1 MAIDFWTGVVPQL
14 CRTEPAVWDA
24 MIAISGLFE
33 HPDQCADFPLLRAQ
47 EKSSHQ
53 LNQSQQEAL
62 AWYSRSISSI
72 HSQIERGRA
81 DPYIALISCVLFI
94 CIETIQGRME
104 EALLLYK
111 QGVSLIL
118 DLRTQ
123 VAFGGV
129 SATKAAL
136 LEQTIIPLFLRLGTI
151 SLTISGVQPSELFAL
166 VEKERD
172 TSMFASIDSARTAIT
187 VLATDVMLF
196 DREARIH
203 LDTVGGEAFV
213 SRDMLAKKQRLQAQ
227 LDDWLR
233 AYNSF
238 RKSISAESPY
248 SLTLEPVLLTY
259 HAATSISLS
268 GCLTSSETIY
278 DAHISDFV
286 TIVQQADLVLSA
298 SAGPD
303 GSQPPFTFEMGV
315 GIPLFL
321 TSMKCRE
328 TSLRHRALQL
338 LQQAPPMQGF
348 FKCTPVALLAGNIM
362 RLEEGYAKRMQEA
375 RQEQLGDDSPTS
387 MAGVPSIQGTAG
399 FIPEEARLSF
409 CGVFRPANGFQPP
422 GIAESDVARW
432 GRGPYQLFL
441 HYSRKN
447 FDATSGVWQQ
457 VAEIV
462 PLEA

>member
-47 EKSSHQ
+47 EKSSHH

-72 HSQIERGRA
+72 HSQIERGKA

-94 CIETIQGRME
+94 CVETIQGRME

-136 LEQTIIPLFLRLGTI
+136 LEQTIIPLFLRLGTN
-151 SLTISGVQPSELFAL
+151 SLTISGVQPSELFAIA
-166 VEKERD
+166 EKEAIVSRF
-172 TSMFASIDSARTAIT
+172 TSISSARTAIT

-196 DREARIH
+196 DREARVH
-203 LDTVGGEAFV
+203 LNTVGDEGFV
-213 SRDMLAKKQRLQAQ
+213 SQDMLAKKQRLQAQ

-233 AYNSF
+233 AYNYF
-238 RKSISAESPY
+238 CQSILADSPS
-248 SLTLEPVLLTY
+248 SLTFEPVLLTY
-259 HAATSISLS
+259 HAAASISLS
-268 GCLTSSETIY
+268 GCLTSSETVY
-278 DAHISDFV
+278 DAHIADFM

-348 FKCTPVALLAGNIM
+348 FKCTPVALLAENLM
-362 RLEEGYAKRMQEA
+362 RIEEGYASMIREA
-375 RQEQLGDDSPTS
+375 RQEQLAYDLPTS
-387 MAGVPSIQGTAG
+387 IAEALSIQSMAG

-409 CGVFRPANGFQPP
+409 CGVFRPANGFPLD
-422 GIAESDVARW
+422 IAESDVARW
-432 GRGPYQLFL
+432 GRGPDQLFL
-441 HYSRKN
+441 HYSKKD
-447 FDATSGVWQQ
+447 FDAASGLWQQ
-457 VAEIV
+457 IFEIV